1 MLHISEIL
9 YSIIDAVLFMA
20 ALSFLILGV
29 FTGYGHLSV
38 TEKNVSSKVN
48 VYEMNGEYAQRD
60 LVIPSAS
67 VLSDIREME
76 DGITVKI
83 NGYTVTEE
91 EKIQLK
97 QYHDASGLAERV
109 KSNRQYQKE
118 YVFDSYGNV
127 TEVIYSLL

>member
-29 FTGYGHLSV
+29 FTGYRHLSV

-48 VYEMNGEYAQRD
+48 VYEMNGEYSQRD